1 MRRRPS
7 RLVLF
12 PALLAGVGAS
22 FCAATSAPAQ
32 EADPRPEYRSN
43 RPYGQAADRP
53 DDRPRTPA
61 TLTGEEAAVYRSSR
75 PYASDLA
82 AQDPEESPWG
92 LIGGVDFR
100 DNYFFR
106 GYNFA
111 PGLNVQPYFDVLYTV
126 YEKGDFAVTP
136 HVGAWFNFTEDQGP
150 EDPTHWQEFDAI
162 VGVAVDW
169 HDFTFDFQWV
179 LYAYPNDEFERS
191 EEIGVDVTYDDSR
204 FWKGG
209 AIAAL
214 NPSVAF
220 FHEYY
225 DQNDSE
231 SDAYVGLGLEPELR
245 PFEVGPVPV
254 TVSFPLTVGG
264 SYNGYYFNSDNEVD
278 QLGFWSTGVK
288 FGFDLPRARNALQ
301 WRVEAEVTYI
311 RLMADSVE
319 NANGGDRDDIAVR
332 VGLAFKL

>member
-22 FCAATSAPAQ
+22 FCAATSARAQ
-32 EADPRPEYRSN
+32 EPDERPEYRSD
-43 RPYGQAADRP
+43 RPYGRA
-53 DDRPRTPA
+53 DDRPRAAATVADEETP
-61 TLTGEEAAVYRSSR
+61 VYRTNR
-75 PYASDLA
+75 PYASEVEA
-82 AQDPEESPWG
+82 AQPKYSPWG
-92 LIGGVDFR
+92 FTGGVDVR

-106 GYNFA
+106 GYNLA

-169 HDFTFDFQWV
+169 HDFTFDFQWFMFDS
-179 LYAYPNDEFERS
+179 PNEEFERS
-191 EEIGVDVTYDDSR
+191 EEVGVDVTYDDSR

-209 AIAAL
+209 ALAAL

-225 DQNDSE
+225 DQNDNE

-245 PFEVGPVPV
+245 PFEIGPVPV
-254 TVSFPLTVGG
+254 TTSFPLTVGG
-264 SYNGYYFNSDNEVD
+264 SYNGYFFNSDNEVD
-278 QLGFWSTGVK
+278 QLGFWSAGVK
-288 FGFDLPRARNALQ
+288 FGFDLPRPENSPQ
-301 WRVEAEVTYI
+301 WRIEAEATYI
-311 RLMADSVE
+311 KLMSDSTE
-319 NANGGDRDDIAVR
+319 NANGGDSDDIAIR
-332 VGLAFKL
+332 VGLTFEL